1 MALVG
6 FRVWGLGLNLGIQ
19 EGQILL
25 LKMVFLWRNLGTLAA
40 DSWLL
45 VRAWFS
51 RGFWLSRSV
60 LLKGVELLTF
70 RSFRFV
76 SSLLG
81 FRASFG
87 LVDPVFQRVFR
98 DDRS

>member
-1 MALVG
+1 MG
-6 FRVWGLGLNLGIQ
+6 FRVESRHPRGTDTSA
-19 EGQILL
+19 EGG
-25 LKMVFLWRNLGTLAA
+25 FLWRNLGTLAA